1 MNLGFVEFWALR
13 LEDSERRLKEGLAL
27 AEEIGRPYVTL
38 ACLGPL
44 AHLANMEPRPD
55 LGEERSRRAIELA
68 DQLGWSEDPIA
79 GTAYLALGGGLISRG
94 RLQEGE
100 PWLDRA
106 EQVLEGLPDPEASV
120 SLPYV
125 RGVLRFQQQRYKE
138 AIEWFRNAGARSR
151 GGVPAPHF
159 LSSSARAWELRAR
172 TRLGDLGPARSAL
185 AEADEAE
192 RGLVDWR
199 NLAACLHLAEDKPKE
214 AVEALAPVLDG
225 SATAMHVNLE
235 VEALVLEAIA
245 RDRLGQAAAAEEA
258 LEGALD
264 LAGPE
269 RQVWTIFTV
278 SGTRSLLERQPHHR
292 TVHRALIAEL
302 LERFTRIETSGRSE
316 GAAEL
321 REPLTD
327 RELEVLQFLPTHYSA
342 REIAN
347 ELSVSVHTVKTHM
360 RSIYGKL
367 DVHRRSEAVE
377 YALALELLPR

>member
-13 LEDSERRLKEGLAL
+13 LEDSERHLKEGLAL
-27 AEEIGRPYVTL
+27 ADEIGRPYVTL
-38 ACLGPL
+38 GCLGPL

-55 LGEERSRRAIELA
+55 VGEERSRRAIELA

-100 PWLDRA
+100 SWLDRA

-138 AIEWFRNAGARSR
+138 AIEWFRNAVARPR

-159 LSSSARAWELRAR
+159 LSTSARAWELRAR

-214 AVEALAPVLDG
+214 AVEALAPVLMG
-225 SATAMHVNLE
+225 LRPRCTSTSRSKRSSSRRSLATAWV
-235 VEALVLEAIA
+235 
-245 RDRLGQAAAAEEA
+245 R
-258 LEGALD
+258 
-264 LAGPE
+264 GPPP
-269 RQVWTIFTV
+269 RRPSRVPSI
-278 SGTRSLLERQPHHR
+278 SR
-292 TVHRALIAEL
+292 
-302 LERFTRIETSGRSE
+302 GRSARC
-316 GAAEL
+316 GPSSPYPALAACCSGSRTTARSIAPSSPSCSSASPASRPQGVP
-321 REPLTD
+321 REPPSCAS
-327 RELEVLQFLPTHYSA
+327 R
-342 REIAN
+342 
-347 ELSVSVHTVKTHM
+347 
-360 RSIYGKL
+360 
-367 DVHRRSEAVE
+367 
-377 YALALELLPR
+377 